1 MGLVILRP
9 TDTGM
14 DGNKLGLEIQ
24 VEVSTSLSRTA
35 LLPTGYFFGS
45 YFGIL
50 LWQAIGRAIVKH
62 IQDNLV
68 VTVNVV
74 DYYVETGSDLIPP
87 GTVDGEFKSVK
98 VE

>member
-9 TDTGM
+9 NGEGM
-14 DGNKLGLEIQ
+14 DGNQLGLEIQ
-24 VEVSTSLSRTA
+24 IEVSNSLARTA
-35 LLPTGYFFGS
+35 LLPSGYFFGS
-45 YFGIL
+45 YFGVL

-74 DYYVETGSDLIPP
+74 DYYVKSGNQLIPP
-87 GTVDGEFKSVK
+87 GTEDGEFKSVK